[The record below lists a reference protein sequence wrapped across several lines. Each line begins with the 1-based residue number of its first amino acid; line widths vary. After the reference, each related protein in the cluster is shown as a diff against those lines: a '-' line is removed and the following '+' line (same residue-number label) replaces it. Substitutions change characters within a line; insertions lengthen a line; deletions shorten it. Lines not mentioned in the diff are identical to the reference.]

1 MDSKSLRYSNVGGRR
16 LQGSDFSDRLTGNS
30 SANVMRGM
38 KGNDVLRG
46 DAGSDTLIG
55 GTGADKLLG
64 GAGKDTFVFDRTALD
79 GVDQILDF
87 SARDDTLRLDNAL
100 FTRLADGGVLAAQ
113 NYRENNTGTA
123 GDANDF
129 ILYNTRN
136 GALSYDADGSG
147 PGQAVRFA
155 TLYDGTG
162 DHPGASQL
170 APLDFL
176 IV

>member
-1 MDSKSLRYSNVGGRR
+1 MRGGAGNDTLSGLEN
-16 LQGSDFSDRLTGNS
+16 LQGSNFNDRLTGNTA
-30 SANVMRGM
+30 ANVLRGM

-46 DAGSDTLIG
+46 DAGSDTLVG

-64 GAGKDTFVFDRTALD
+64 GAGKDTFVFDKTALG

-100 FTRLADGGVLAAQ
+100 FTRLTGGGALAAQ
-113 NYRENNTGTA
+113 NYRENSTGTA
-123 GDANDF
+123 RDANDF
-129 ILYNTRN
+129 ILYNTQN

-155 TLYDGTG
+155 TLYDGAG
-162 DHPGASQL
+162 GHPSASQL